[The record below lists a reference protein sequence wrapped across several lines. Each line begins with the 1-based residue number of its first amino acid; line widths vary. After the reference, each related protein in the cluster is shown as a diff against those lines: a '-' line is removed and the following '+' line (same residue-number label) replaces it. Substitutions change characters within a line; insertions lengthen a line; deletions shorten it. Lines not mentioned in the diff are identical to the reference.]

1 MSLDGRTIKETQM
14 GLFEVQHGEL
24 LERCRA
30 AAIVYARRHGFVS
43 INEVREAVTLPPG
56 THPSLLGAV
65 FRTRQFRAIGYTEAL
80 HPAAHARVVRVYAL
94 QEEHHA
100 DQR

>member
-1 MSLDGRTIKETQM
+1 MSLDGRTIKETQL

-65 FRTRQFRAIGYTEAL
+65 FRTRSRMAYAIHRFFQERDFIYVHTPIITASDCAEASL
-80 HPAAHARVVRVYAL
+80 
-94 QEEHHA
+94 
-100 DQR
+100 

>member
-1 MSLDGRTIKETQM
+1 MSQSGRTIKDQQL
-14 GLFEVQHGEL
+14 GLFEAQHAYL
-24 LERCRA
+24 LEQCRA

-43 INEVREAVTLPPG
+43 INEVRDAVTLPPG

-80 HPAAHARVVRVYAL
+80 HPAAHARVVRVYTL
-94 QEEHHA
+94 RESNG
-100 DQR
+100 

>member
-1 MSLDGRTIKETQM
+1 MSQSGRTIKEQQL
-14 GLFEVQHGEL
+14 GLFEAHHADL

-30 AAIVYARRHGFVS
+30 AAIMYARQHGFVS

-80 HPAAHARVVRVYAL
+80 HPAAHARAVRVYTL
-94 QEEHHA
+94 KEMQ
-100 DQR
+100 DGK

>member
-1 MSLDGRTIKETQM
+1 MSLDGRTIKEQQL
-14 GLFEVQHGEL
+14 GLFEVQHADL

-30 AAIVYARRHGFVS
+30 AAIVYARQHGFVS

-56 THPSLLGAV
+56 TRPSLLGAV

-80 HPAAHARVVRVYAL
+80 HPAAHARVVRVYTL
-94 QEEHHA
+94 QET
-100 DQR
+100 DNGQ

>member
-1 MSLDGRTIKETQM
+1 MSLDGRTIKEQQLDM
-14 GLFEVQHGEL
+14 FEQRDGSL
-24 LERCRA
+24 LELCRA
-30 AAIVYARRHGFVS
+30 AAIVYARRHGHVS

-65 FRTRQFRAIGYTEAL
+65 FRTRQFRAIGFTEAL

-94 QEEHHA
+94 QEEHNG
-100 DQR
+100 Q

>member
-1 MSLDGRTIKETQM
+1 MSLDGRTIKETQL

-43 INEVREAVTLPPG
+43 INEVREAVTLPAG
-56 THPSLLGAV
+56 IHPSVLGAV
-65 FRTRQFRAIGYTEAL
+65 FRCSLFRAIGYTEAL
-80 HPAAHARVVRVYAL
+80 HPAAHARVIRVYAL
-94 QEEHHA
+94 KETSDGQ
-100 DQR
+100 

>member
-1 MSLDGRTIKETQM
+1 MSQSGRTIKEQQL
-14 GLFEVQHGEL
+14 GLFEAQHADL

-30 AAIVYARRHGFVS
+30 AAIVYARQHGFVS

-65 FRTRQFRAIGYTEAL
+65 FRTRQFRAIGYTEAH
-80 HPAAHARVVRVYAL
+80 HPAAHARAVRVYTL
-94 QEEHHA
+94 KEMQ
-100 DQR
+100 DGK

>member
-1 MSLDGRTIKETQM
+1 MNAPATGRELRDAQLDM
-14 GLFEVQHGEL
+14 FEQKDGSL
-24 LERCRA
+24 LELCRA

-43 INEVREAVTLPPG
+43 INEVREAVQLPPG

-65 FRTRQFRAIGYTEAL
+65 FRTRQFRAIGFTEAL

-94 QEEHHA
+94 QEEHNG
-100 DQR
+100 Q

>member
-1 MSLDGRTIKETQM
+1 MSLDGRTIKEQQL
-14 GLFEVQHGEL
+14 GLFEVQHADL

-30 AAIVYARRHGFVS
+30 AAIVYARQHGFVS

-65 FRTRQFRAIGYTEAL
+65 FRTRQFRAIGYTEAH

-94 QEEHHA
+94 QETH
-100 DQR
+100 DGQ

>member
-1 MSLDGRTIKETQM
+1 MSLDGRTIKEQQLDM
-14 GLFEVQHGEL
+14 FEQRDGSL
-24 LERCRA
+24 LELCRA

-43 INEVREAVTLPPG
+43 INEVREAVQLPPG

-65 FRTRQFRAIGYTEAL
+65 FRTRQFRAIGFTEAL

-94 QEEHHA
+94 QEEQHGK
-100 DQR
+100 